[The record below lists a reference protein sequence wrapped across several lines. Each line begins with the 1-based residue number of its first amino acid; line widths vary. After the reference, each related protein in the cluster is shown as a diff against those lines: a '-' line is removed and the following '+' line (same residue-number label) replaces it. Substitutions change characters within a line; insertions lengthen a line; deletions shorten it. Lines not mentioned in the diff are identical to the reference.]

1 MVMGMAIVSL
11 LLSFIFILYGKFFDF
26 EHNNS
31 RRPPLLQAE
40 GQEKTGEHA
49 GGRFT
54 GAPVFG
60 QERFALSS
68 KQKKSGA
75 QPPPGDLF

>member
-1 MVMGMAIVSL
+1 MAIVSL

-40 GQEKTGEHA
+40 GRKKRGNMPEADSPALQFL
-49 GGRFT
+49 GRN
-54 GAPVFG
+54 GL
-60 QERFALSS
+60 R
-68 KQKKSGA
+68 
-75 QPPPGDLF
+75 